1 MARFFDILGWPIV
14 FLAGVIGAILRTLY
28 WGLIVAPAVLILA
41 LLMSPGSV
49 PKPIVPVLVTLGA
62 RDLHRSLGEI
72 LRKAETDDGGG
83 GLE

>member
-28 WGLIVAPAVLILA
+28 WGLIVTPAVLFLA

-49 PKPIVPVLVTLGA
+49 PKPIVPVLVALGA
-62 RDLHRSLGEI
+62 RDLHRSLGEM
-72 LRKAETDDGGG
+72 LGKAEMDDGAG